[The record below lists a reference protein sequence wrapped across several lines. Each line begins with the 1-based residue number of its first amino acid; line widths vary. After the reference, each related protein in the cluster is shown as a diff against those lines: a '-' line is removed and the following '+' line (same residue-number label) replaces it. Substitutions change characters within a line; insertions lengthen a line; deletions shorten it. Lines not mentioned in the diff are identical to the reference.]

1 MMKDLA
7 KDGFYDGL
15 PKETDFARLADSGCF
30 HALPADWM
38 LGVADIKGSTKLVEA
53 GAYKTV
59 NMVGAAVISAV
70 MNGLGSRSFPFV
82 FGGDGAGFAVG
93 PEHETVVRDALAAVA
108 RWAEEEFDV
117 EMRVALVPLT
127 AVRAA
132 GLDVRIARYAVSK
145 GADYAMFAGGGLSW
159 AEARMKEGAFC
170 LAKAAP
176 GTVPDLTGLSCRW
189 ANMRTAQ
196 GSILSLVVA
205 ALPEAQPE
213 VAAAVFSDVIA
224 IAESLSRGGH
234 PAPATGME
242 ARRAP
247 GSADL
252 ESHAARAGGSIA
264 SARRRAAFEAL
275 IFWVLYRLRLTLG
288 GFDPRHYARTVAS
301 NADFRKLDDGL
312 KMTLDCDAHTQA
324 RLETVLSQAAARGII
339 RYGIATQDEAMM
351 TCIVPS
357 PMTDDHL
364 HFIDGAS
371 GGYTKA
377 AAVMKTT

>member
-1 MMKDLA
+1 MRDMDA
-7 KDGFYDGL
+7 DRFYDTL
-15 PKETDFARLADSGCF
+15 PRERDFSRLTDDACF
-30 HALPADWM
+30 HPLPPNWM
-38 LGVADIKGSTKLVEA
+38 LGVSDIKGSTKLIEE

-82 FGGDGAGFAVG
+82 FGGDGAGFAVS
-93 PEHETVVRDALAAVA
+93 PEHEDVVRKALSAVA
-108 RWAEEEFDV
+108 RWAQAEFDI
-117 EMRVALVPLT
+117 EMRVALVPVT
-127 AVRAA
+127 AARAA
-132 GLDVRIARYAVSK
+132 GHDVRIARFSVSQ
-145 GADYAMFAGGGLSW
+145 GADYAMFAGGGLLW
-159 AEARMKEGAFC
+159 AETRMKEGAFC
-170 LAKAAP
+170 LEKAEP

-189 ANMRTAQ
+189 ANMRSSQ
-196 GSILSLVVA
+196 GRILSLVVA
-205 ALPEAQPE
+205 AAPEAPAHL
-213 VAAAVFSDVIA
+213 AAGVFGDVIA

-247 GSADL
+247 RSAAL
-252 ESHAARAGGSIA
+252 ESHAARGTGEIGP
-264 SARRRAAFEAL
+264 ARRRAAFEVM
-275 IFWVLYRLRLTLG
+275 IYWVLYHLKLKLG
-288 GFDPRHYARTVAS
+288 GFDPRHYARTVAT

-312 KMTLDCDAHTQA
+312 KMTLDCDAETQA
-324 RLETVLSQAAARGII
+324 KLEAVLSEAAMRGII
-339 RYGIATQDEAMM
+339 RYGISVQDEAMM

-377 AAVMKTT
+377 ATVMKST